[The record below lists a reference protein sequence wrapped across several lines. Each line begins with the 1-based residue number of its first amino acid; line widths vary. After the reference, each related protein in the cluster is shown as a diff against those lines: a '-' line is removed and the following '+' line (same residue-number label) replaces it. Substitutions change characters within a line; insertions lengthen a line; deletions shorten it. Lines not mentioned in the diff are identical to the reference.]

1 MSALLINTIVLYGI
15 SRCDT
20 SRCRKAMQFAFVY
33 ILDNA
38 GKDRVNNKTLDEGED
53 SKCDSKPSI
62 TKDGSGGAMGG
73 ARTTRFDVFLSYAE
87 EDEEFVEELR
97 TRLVQENL

>member
-1 MSALLINTIVLYGI
+1 
-15 SRCDT
+15 
-20 SRCRKAMQFAFVY
+20 MQFAFVY

-38 GKDRVNNKTLDEGED
+38 GKDRVNSKTLDQGED

-62 TKDGSGGAMGG
+62 AKDGSGGVMGG

-97 TRLVQENL
+97 TRLVQENLRVFIPSEGEDSGW